1 MPFGPSRG
9 RQPANFGKGGGC
21 AHTYGVCGALCRGW
35 GALGRSGARMGR
47 KAKASPSGKS
57 LAKSLAKKPHRIL
70 FSHEPPSQGSVSGK
84 FLVGARIKFWT
95 LLGFFSKMVAPAG
108 YPAKKLR
115 IEEHPTENVDQTSQP
130 RADDAAAQNVRQWSR
145 ALSQTLHVVCVS
157 ALGLAERPG
166 EPHPRNIISLRSGEE
181 TRVISLGRG
190 TRAIG
195 AGGSKARVLKI
206 WLRGIDPFAQSA
218 ICGHKERNQWC
229 CAPPALVLRAAVG

>member
-1 MPFGPSRG
+1 MKKGVNRDSSSRSTLL
-9 RQPANFGKGGGC
+9 RKYSSMCFSLSN
-21 AHTYGVCGALCRGW
+21 
-35 GALGRSGARMGR
+35 R
-47 KAKASPSGKS
+47 KAERLLLSNRRKEC
-57 LAKSLAKKPHRIL
+57 IL
-70 FSHEPPSQGSVSGK
+70 SVSGK

-130 RADDAAAQNVRQWSR
+130 RADDAAAQKVRQWSR

-218 ICGHKERNQWC
+218 ICGH
-229 CAPPALVLRAAVG
+229 

>member
-1 MPFGPSRG
+1 
-9 RQPANFGKGGGC
+9 
-21 AHTYGVCGALCRGW
+21 
-35 GALGRSGARMGR
+35 
-47 KAKASPSGKS
+47 
-57 LAKSLAKKPHRIL
+57 
-70 FSHEPPSQGSVSGK
+70 
-84 FLVGARIKFWT
+84 
-95 LLGFFSKMVAPAG
+95 MVAPAG

-130 RADDAAAQNVRQWSR
+130 RADDAAAQKVRQWSR

-206 WLRGIDPFAQSA
+206 WLRGIDPFAQSV